1 MFFIEKKERNILFN
15 SKHFFCGYMALDI
28 WKRATQIARGNLLQ
42 SHRLLFPTSSKGS
55 FINPIPWTGYNVLCY
70 TSHRV
75 LAGTISNSM
84 LNGSTMMDRS
94 DASSHHEQMQ
104 YYGGTS
110 RSNVLFVCTSFKYQT
125 MAVITSKYLVS
136 FTKDQAVQIIKGQ
149 CV

>member
-1 MFFIEKKERNILFN
+1 MFFIENIFLFFLFN
-15 SKHFFCGYMALDI
+15 SKLFFLGYMALDI

-42 SHRLLFPTSSKGS
+42 SHRLLFLTSSKAS
-55 FINPIPWTGYNVLCY
+55 LINLIPWRGYNVLCY
-70 TSHRV
+70 TSNRA
-75 LAGTISNSM
+75 LAVTISKSM

-125 MAVITSKYLVS
+125 MAVITSNYLC
-136 FTKDQAVQIIKGQ
+136 QLY
-149 CV
+149 